1 MSKSQFHSRSRL
13 TLASLVLVAMG
24 CIAPATAHHSA
35 VQFDFTKSVSY
46 KGVVKE
52 FAAINP
58 HMRLLIEVKDAKGS
72 HEIKFEGHS
81 TNNMYRAGYRKG
93 MVKVGDTVTVN
104 AAPLRDGTEGG
115 YVVSVELADGQF
127 FGQRTTRAQ
136 DAAATAAAEKAK
148 AEAR

>member
-1 MSKSQFHSRSRL
+1 MNR
-13 TLASLVLVAMG
+13 SLVLAAVLAAACIPPAM
-24 CIAPATAHHSA
+24 AHHSA
-35 VQFDFTKSVSY
+35 VQFDFTKTVPY

-58 HMRLLIEVKDAKGS
+58 HMRLLISVKDAKGT
-72 HEIKFEGHS
+72 HDIKFEGHS

-115 YVVSVELADGQF
+115 YVVSVELADGEF
-127 FGQRTTRAQ
+127 FGQRSTRAQ
-136 DAAATAAAEKAK
+136 DAAATAAAEKTK
-148 AEAR
+148 AEAH

>member
-127 FGQRTTRAQ
+127 FGQRSTRAQ
-136 DAAATAAAEKAK
+136 DAAAAAAAEKAK

>member
-1 MSKSQFHSRSRL
+1 MSKFQFHSRSRL

-24 CIAPATAHHSA
+24 CIATATAHHSA
-35 VQFDFTKSVSY
+35 VQFDFTKSISY

-58 HMRLLIEVKDAKGS
+58 HMRLLIEVKDAKGT

-136 DAAATAAAEKAK
+136 DAAAAAAAEKAR

>member
-1 MSKSQFHSRSRL
+1 M
-13 TLASLVLVAMG
+13 LAAVLAAACMVPAM
-24 CIAPATAHHSA
+24 AHHSA
-35 VQFDFTKSVSY
+35 VQFDFAKSVAY
-46 KGVVKE
+46 TGVVKE

-58 HMRLLIEVKDAKGS
+58 HMRLLIAVKDAKGT
-72 HEIKFEGHS
+72 HDIKFEGHS

-104 AAPLRDGTEGG
+104 AAPLRDGAEGG

-136 DAAATAAAEKAK
+136 DAAAAAAAEKAK
-148 AEAR
+148 AESH

>member
-1 MSKSQFHSRSRL
+1 MSNVLSRVS
-13 TLASLVLVAMG
+13 LALAVLAALACV
-24 CIAPATAHHSA
+24 APATAHHSA
-35 VQFDFTKSVSY
+35 VQFDFTKSVAY

-58 HMRLLIEVKDAKGS
+58 HMRLLISVKDAKGT
-72 HEIKFEGHS
+72 HDIKFEGHS

-136 DAAATAAAEKAK
+136 DAAAAAAAEKAK
-148 AEAR
+148 AEAH

>member
-1 MSKSQFHSRSRL
+1 MSKFRSPL
-13 TLASLVLVAMG
+13 LALGVSALAAIG
-24 CIAPATAHHSA
+24 CMAPASAHHSA
-35 VQFDFTKSVSY
+35 VQFDFAKSVSY

-58 HMRLLIEVKDAKGS
+58 HMRLLITVKDAKGT
-72 HEIKFEGHS
+72 HDIKFEGHS

-93 MVKVGDTVTVN
+93 MVNVGDTVTVN

-136 DAAATAAAEKAK
+136 DAAAAAAAEKAK
-148 AEAR
+148 AEAH